1 MLLLWRASL
10 FLCSVHS
17 PDAFS
22 EGLLIRDDIFRL
34 WSIGICSF
42 LTPSRSRQPS
52 LDRSRKS
59 NRRGANFCIFSANR
73 QVSQTPWNGKIT
85 VIGGSAMNESEYYA
99 GEFTDDTLDA
109 MAEAGEF
116 YLEESGFY
124 AMPTPEEMQKLA
136 RMGAILLLIENHIP
150 IN

>member
-22 EGLLIRDDIFRL
+22 EGLLIRDDLFRL
-34 WSIGICSF
+34 WSIEICSF
-42 LTPSRSRQPS
+42 L
-52 LDRSRKS
+52 K
-59 NRRGANFCIFSANR
+59 
-73 QVSQTPWNGKIT
+73 
-85 VIGGSAMNESEYYA
+85 
-99 GEFTDDTLDA
+99 
-109 MAEAGEF
+109 EAGEF

-124 AMPTPEEMQKLA
+124 AMPTQEEMQKLA